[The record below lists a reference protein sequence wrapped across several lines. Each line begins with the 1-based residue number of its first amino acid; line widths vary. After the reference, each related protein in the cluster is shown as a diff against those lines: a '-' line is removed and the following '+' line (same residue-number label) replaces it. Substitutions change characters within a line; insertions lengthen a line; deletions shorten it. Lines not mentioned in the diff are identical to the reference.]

1 MRHILVV
8 DDDPAICEVM
18 QMGLEMDGTCRV
30 TPAANAVEAMDTAL
44 HDRPDVAIVDAI
56 LPKRSGLAL
65 ALDLVEL
72 SIPVLITS
80 GGPDQQHRLDE
91 AGCYFLRKPF
101 SFARLAEEV
110 RVLLADSAQ
119 RRAQLATALRALVAA
134 RSELAGTMEKTAHLV
149 ADARWRRL
157 GGFLGSPPSAARL
170 ATFAAILADAIKA
183 TGADRGT
190 LQLAHRETGALHIV
204 ASRGFGERFLRF
216 FDDVRAGDGS
226 TCGVALLRRERIIVP
241 DIERSA
247 IFAGKPSG
255 QVLRAAGVRS
265 VQSTPIVNG
274 GGLLGVVSTHRRTIW
289 MPSATELARLD
300 AVVARAAI
308 ELRSA

>member
-30 TPAANAVEAMDTAL
+30 TQAANAIEAMDAAR

-56 LPKRSGLAL
+56 LPRRSGLAL

-80 GGPDQQHRLDE
+80 GGPEQQYRLDE

-119 RRAQLATALRALVAA
+119 RRAQLATALRALVDA
-134 RSELAGTMEKTAHLV
+134 RGRLADTIDETARLV
-149 ADARWRRL
+149 ADARWRRM
-157 GGFLGSPPSAARL
+157 GGLFGRPPSAARL
-170 ATFAAILADAIKA
+170 AKFNVILTDAIEA
-183 TGADRGT
+183 TAAEMGT
-190 LQLAHRETGALHIV
+190 LQLAHPDTGILHIV
-204 ASRGFGERFLRF
+204 ASRGFAEPFLRF
-216 FDDVRAGDGS
+216 FDKVAAGDAS
-226 TCGVALLRRERIIVP
+226 TCGAALLRRERIIVP
-241 DIERSA
+241 DVERST

-274 GGLLGVVSTHRRTIW
+274 GLLGVLSTHRRSVW
-289 MPSATELARLD
+289 MPGAAELTRLD
-300 AVVARAAI
+300 VVVARAVI
-308 ELRSA
+308 DLQPT